1 MSEKIVIIGFGWV
14 GQANA
19 LALLYDDY
27 AVSYFDTQS
36 PEEHYERSDEYKKIR
51 KLSTALEVDGPET
64 YYLVCVGDRVDE
76 AGNQD
81 IRTIEKALDSL
92 TKARGTVILRSTVLP
107 SSLDHLKFDIYVPEF
122 LHEKAAVKECINP
135 EFIVIGKKDPHT
147 KTPAFIETWRKR
159 SGKFIECTPRDASH
173 IKYMSNLWNALRVGF
188 TNEFGSSIEEPA
200 DRKALAHIDTVVNFL
215 FENGPYKRYGRSFG
229 GHCLPKDVR
238 AYVKWCE
245 DNGRDNVLLK
255 GLLRSNDLHLEKEK
269 KYPHLPEWFSEWSER
284 TGSGW
289 VALQILGKSI
299 KRNIFHPIAALKR
312 RKTVEYRLLIK
323 D

>member
-159 SGKFIECTPRDASH
+159 SGKFVGSVP
-173 IKYMSNLWNALRVGF
+173 NAF
-188 TNEFGSSIEEPA
+188 TLKHRIRFLFGSKKNTPIDDPTHINHFHIEEL
-200 DRKALAHIDTVVNFL
+200 RGILSKHFGSVEIIGLGT
-215 FENGPYKRYGRSFG
+215 YKS
-229 GHCLPKDVR
+229 
-238 AYVKWCE
+238 
-245 DNGRDNVLLK
+245 
-255 GLLRSNDLHLEKEK
+255 
-269 KYPHLPEWFSEWSER
+269 
-284 TGSGW
+284 
-289 VALQILGKSI
+289 
-299 KRNIFHPIAALKR
+299 
-312 RKTVEYRLLIK
+312 LIK
-323 D
+323 ISPNLFGFDLFFVCKDPIPN